1 MKRINFPYIA
11 LFLGVP
17 LFLLLV
23 FGSRAGTDGATQL
36 PLLTLLM
43 VSEFAAIVTAIGAYI
58 GLQEL
63 VSGGIKPMIL
73 ISTLFCALLAVQFA
87 IRGFELWPH

>member
-11 LFLGVP
+11 LFLGLP

-23 FGSRAGTDGATQL
+23 FGSRAGADGATLL
-36 PLLTLLM
+36 PLLTLLI

-63 VSGGIKPMIL
+63 LSGGIKPMML
-73 ISTLFCALLAVQFA
+73 ISTLVCGLLAVQFA
-87 IRGFELWPH
+87 MRGIELWPQ